1 MEEETEEILNQAAID
16 AIADM
21 LEEDITEEDE
31 WVQLKKKHNN
41 KMNLK
46 KMKLFHN
53 LNKNK

>member
-31 WVQLKKKHNN
+31 
-41 KMNLK
+41 
-46 KMKLFHN
+46 
-53 LNKNK
+53 